1 MSEKKVD
8 FSRDVIMLSCIEK
21 AGTFKNEKGV
31 DVDYHNFVFNFCEPI
46 CNAYGDNIVNS
57 CGAVPFELKIN
68 AKSIDRVF
76 GTNNFGYDF
85 SEDWIGDS
93 FDISYNREGVQS
105 ICKKNPVK

>member
-1 MSEKKVD
+1 MEKKVD

-21 AGTFKNEKGV
+21 AGSFKNDKGNS
-31 DVDYHNFVFNFCEPI
+31 VDYHNFIFNFCEPI
-46 CNAYGDNIVNS
+46 GIAIGDNIVNS

-68 AKSIDRVF
+68 AKSIDRIF

-93 FDISYNREGVQS
+93 FDIIYNREGVES
-105 ICKKNPVK
+105 IHKSNSVK